1 MGVSVDV
8 ECTAAAVAVVVVVVV
23 VADERRRQRIER
35 LQRGVVERVVEMRIG
50 DGGGE
55 WRKRVAVGGRG
66 AGGVVVGRRVGEQQR
81 VGGGVVVDVTADRQ
95 RRCNE
100 QHQPPPREICR
111 TSHDNLAI
119 TAAVGVLFGPRCPA
133 LLHRVDVDVHEKVAR
148 TRLPAAMRTP
158 SR

>member
-35 LQRGVVERVVEMRIG
+35 LQCGVVERVVEMRIG

-55 WRKRVAVGGRG
+55 WRKRVALGGRG
-66 AGGVVVGRRVGEQQR
+66 AGGVVVGQRVGEQER
-81 VGGGVVVDVTADRQ
+81 GGGGVVVDVTADRQ

-100 QHQPPPREICR
+100 PHQPPRARSAEHLTTISRLRQLSAFFSDLDVPLFYI
-111 TSHDNLAI
+111 
-119 TAAVGVLFGPRCPA
+119 VL
-133 LLHRVDVDVHEKVAR
+133 
-148 TRLPAAMRTP
+148 M
-158 SR
+158 

>member
-35 LQRGVVERVVEMRIG
+35 LQRGVVERMVEMRIG

-55 WRKRVAVGGRG
+55 WRKRVAL
-66 AGGVVVGRRVGEQQR
+66 GGVVVGQRVGEQQR

-100 QHQPPPREICR
+100 QHQPPR
-111 TSHDNLAI
+111 
-119 TAAVGVLFGPRCPA
+119 
-133 LLHRVDVDVHEKVAR
+133 AR
-148 TRLPAAMRTP
+148 SAEHLTTITRLRQLSAFFSDLDVPLFYIVLM
-158 SR
+158 